1 MDTMKDCQNTEEI
14 ILAAAEQEFLD
25 KGYSL
30 TRMTEIARLAGVNH
44 ALLHYYYRSKDKLFA
59 TVFEKKLQEVISSF
73 LSVITQDLTLKEK
86 IKAGVEAHFDIIAQN
101 PKLPFF
107 IVNEFLTNAERVKT
121 VRPILEPIITEI
133 YTSFE
138 KDLQKAIEEKQIQ
151 PITSANL
158 LYDIVTLNICSFIVK
173 PLAFQLL
180 ALSEEEYQKFINQR
194 KMENVTT
201 ILYRLG
207 LNNDL

>member
-1 MDTMKDCQNTEEI
+1 MDTFKDCQTTEDI

-25 KGYSL
+25 KGYSM

-59 TVFEKKLQEVISSF
+59 TIFEKKMQEVIFSF

-86 IKAGVEAHFDIIAQN
+86 IKAGVEAHFDFIALN

-107 IVNEFLTNAERVKT
+107 IVNEFLTNTERVKS
-121 VRPILEPIITEI
+121 VRPILAPIIKEL
-133 YTSFE
+133 YNSFE
-138 KDLQKAIEEKQIQ
+138 KDLQKAIEANEIR

-158 LYDIVTLNICSFIVK
+158 IYDIITLNICSFIVK
-173 PLAFQLL
+173 PLALQLL
-180 ALSEEEYQKFINQR
+180 ELKEEEYQSFINQR
-194 KMENVTT
+194 KAENVNT
-201 ILYRLG
+201 ILCRLG
-207 LNNDL
+207 LEN